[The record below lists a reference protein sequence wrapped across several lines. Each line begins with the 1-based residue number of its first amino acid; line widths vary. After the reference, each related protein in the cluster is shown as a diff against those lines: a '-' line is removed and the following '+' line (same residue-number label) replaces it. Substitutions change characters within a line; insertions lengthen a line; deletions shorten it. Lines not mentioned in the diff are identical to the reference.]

1 MKGKH
6 RIFEFLSIRP
16 GEGSRIVWLSLHSLC
31 NGIFVAFFFST
42 AYALFLDRFEVTDL
56 PLAYI
61 ISAVMGFGAIA
72 LFSRLETRMPSRNL
86 LTLVLFFLLALVVV
100 YWGAV
105 VVSGHRWIVFL
116 MFISLGPS
124 MTLLEL
130 EFWGLATSLF
140 DLRQGKRLFGL
151 GSTGEVVSSIVG
163 FLLVPVLLR
172 YVAQPVHLL
181 LVSAAGMVGCLVVL
195 RVVIGRFREEVSS
208 MREAPEQRAR
218 GEFSTFLRDRYFVLM
233 AALMLLLV
241 AAFYLVDLGFLNQ
254 VRARFPS
261 TESVA
266 QFIGLFYGTIKVIEL
281 LVRVLLSGRVVSH
294 LGIKFGLLILPLVLF
309 SFAFLASVIGT
320 LSGTEATLFLLL
332 VASSKLVWL
341 VLRKSLSDPSF
352 RVLYQPL
359 AGDQKLAF
367 QARVGSVSQVGSLVV
382 GLILLLFS
390 KTGFNALYL
399 FYLSLPV
406 FAAWMVVVTRLH
418 REYRTKLLDNLS
430 AETPREVATSPVEIL
445 THEVRSGV
453 PEDLGYHLNLLDQVD
468 PTAVEPLL
476 GEKLD
481 DPVALIRVGIL
492 RRIERTRA
500 LGSRELVERHAEEG
514 NPRAVRKAAEHTL
527 ETLREIAALAGA
539 PERLSALVRSSDPA
553 ARVRAAVALGWAQGE
568 WSHGILA
575 GLLWDRNWELRR
587 AALRAAGR
595 SGHPRFWPQIVSHLS
610 QPAFATAATFAL
622 ITIGEPVVPELETAF
637 RRGGQARE
645 VRLRILKIYAHI
657 GGAKVRE
664 LLWDKLRYPD
674 REIRHRVLCA
684 LNALGSEVGSEHL
697 SAVTREIEEVVG
709 TLVWNLSALL
719 DLDENGGIDAV
730 REALEGEITQNRAT
744 IFLLLARL
752 YDSQA
757 IDLARE
763 NIESDVSEAAVYALE
778 ILDLLIS
785 SELKPIL
792 FPVLEDLRP
801 AQCLRRLGPFYPKQR
816 LDRDERLSSIVLR
829 DPSRLG
835 GWTKACAIQAIGK
848 LSSGEVP
855 DILIAN
861 LFHPEPMLQELAAW
875 SIHQLDPEAYARHA
889 AKLPFDDRER
899 LARRIDAAA
908 AGEED
913 RNPLS
918 HFDRVLVLAGARGF
932 SDLPRETLVKVAECA
947 EERGLEPGKILPS
960 EDDPE
965 GTFYV
970 VVEGLLGVLREEG
983 SPGVAVRS
991 MVAAKPLT
999 EPVQALE
1006 TTRLLR
1012 LDGDQLLELVAD
1024 HPMLVPAT
1032 LKAGVQRPVRELTAF
1047 STHHSGTMALKDI

>member
-1 MKGKH
+1 MKGTQ
-6 RIFEFLSIRP
+6 RISEALSIRP
-16 GEGSRIVWLSLHSLC
+16 GEGSRIVWLSLHSLL

-61 ISAVMGFGAIA
+61 FAAVTGFAAVA
-72 LFSRLETRMPSRNL
+72 LFSRLETRMPSRTL
-86 LTLVLFFLLALVVV
+86 LTLVLCFLLVLVVL

-105 VVSGHRWIVFL
+105 LACGHRWIVFL
-116 MFISLGPS
+116 IFISLGPS

-151 GSTGEVVSSIVG
+151 VSTGEVISGIVG
-163 FLLVPVLLR
+163 FFLVPVLLR
-172 YVAQPVHLL
+172 YVAHPVHLL
-181 LVSAAGMVGCLVVL
+181 LVSAAGMAGCLVVL

-208 MREAPEQRAR
+208 MREAPAKRAR
-218 GEFSTFLRDRYFVLM
+218 GELSTFLRDRYFVLM
-233 AALMLLLV
+233 ATLMLLLV

-254 VRARFPS
+254 VRTHFPS
-261 TESVA
+261 SESVA
-266 QFIGLFYGTIKVIEL
+266 EFIGLFYGTIKVIEL

-294 LGIKFGLLILPLVLF
+294 LGIKFGLFALPFALF
-309 SFAFLASVIGT
+309 SLAFLASVIGAV
-320 LSGTEATLFLLL
+320 SGIDATLFLLL
-332 VASSKLVWL
+332 VLFSKLVWL

-367 QARVGSVSQVGSLVV
+367 QARVGQAGQAGSLAV

-390 KTGFNALYL
+390 TTGFNALYL

-406 FAAWMVVVTRLH
+406 FAAWVVVVTRLH

-430 AETPREVATSPVEIL
+430 AEASPKVPTLPIEIL

-453 PEDLGYHLNLLDQVD
+453 PENLRYHLNLLEQID

-481 DPVALIRVGIL
+481 DPLALIRVGIL

-500 LGSRELVERHAEEG
+500 LGTRERVERLAGEG
-514 NPRAVRKAAEHTL
+514 NPRAVRKAAQCTL
-527 ETLREIAALAGA
+527 ETLGEIAALADA
-539 PERLSALVRSSDPA
+539 PERVSALVRSSDPA
-553 ARVRAAVALGWAQGE
+553 QRVRAAVALGCARGE

-575 GLLWDRNWELRR
+575 ELLWDRFWEVRR
-587 AALRAAGR
+587 AALQAAGR
-595 SGHPRFWPQIVSHLS
+595 SRHPRFQPQIVSHLS
-610 QPAFATAATFAL
+610 QPAFATAATAAL
-622 ITIGEPVVPELETAF
+622 VTIGEPVVSELETAF
-637 RRGGQARE
+637 RRGGQTPE
-645 VRLRILKIYAHI
+645 VRLRILKIYARI
-657 GGAKVRE
+657 GGARVRE

-674 REIRHRVLCA
+674 REIRQRVLCA
-684 LNALGSEVGSEHL
+684 LNVLAAEAGAEHL
-697 SAVTREIEEVVG
+697 SLVTRELEEVVG
-709 TLVWNLSALL
+709 ALVWNLSAVR
-719 DLDENGGIDAV
+719 DLDENGGIDDV
-730 REALEGEITQNRAT
+730 RDALEREIAQNRAT
-744 IFLLLARL
+744 IFLLLSLL

-757 IDLARE
+757 IALARE
-763 NIESDVSEAAVYALE
+763 NIESDVREAAVYALE

-785 SELKPIL
+785 PELKPIL

-801 AQCLRRLGPFYPKQR
+801 AQCLRRLGAFYPRQR
-816 LDRDERLSSIVLR
+816 LDRDERLSAIVQR

-861 LFHPEPMLQELAAW
+861 LFHPQPMLQELAAW
-875 SIHQLDPEAYARHA
+875 SIHRLDPEAYLRHA

-913 RNPLS
+913 RSPLP
-918 HFDRVLVLAGARGF
+918 HFDRVCILAGARGF
-932 SDLPRETLVKVAECA
+932 SELPREILVKVVERA
-947 EERGLEPGKILPS
+947 EERVLEPGKILPS

-983 SPGVAVRS
+983 SPGVAVRN

-1006 TTRLLR
+1006 PTHLLR

-1024 HPMLVPAT
+1024 HPALVPALLT
-1032 LKAGVQRPVRELTAF
+1032 AGAERPVRELTAF
-1047 STHHSGTMALKDI
+1047 STHHSGTLALKDI